1 MKRIVILV
9 VGWIF
14 ACGGILDCVG
24 VLKSSVS
31 AQELFPDGKPISEWF
46 YSTEP
51 LTLSDSLKRYTLT
64 DYGVKRDSTL
74 VQTAQIQAVIDLAAR
89 GGGGVVVIPEG
100 VYMSGALFLKE
111 GVHLH
116 LEQGSKLKGSDNIA
130 DFPVVQSRIEG
141 ESRRYFAALINADSV
156 DGFSITGCGTIDG
169 NGERYWRAFWLR
181 REWNPQ
187 CTNLDE
193 QRPRLLYISNSKDVR
208 VEGVTLQNS
217 PFWSCHIYHSERVK
231 ILNTRIYAPYEPVK
245 APSSDAIDLDVCRQ
259 VLVKGCYLSVN
270 DDAIALKGGKGPWAD
285 QAPENG
291 SNSEIIIED
300 CTFGY
305 CHSCLTCGSE
315 SIHNRNILMRR
326 ISVDRADRLLW
337 LKMRPDT
344 PQNYEYITLE
354 DINGSVGSF
363 LYIHPWRQFFDLKGR
378 EDIPLSYANHI
389 ALRRCDIECVKLFNV
404 ERHDEQ
410 YLLRDFLFEELKIR
424 AQDSSCQRDAVSGFE
439 WKSVEIFAD

>member
-1 MKRIVILV
+1 
-9 VGWIF
+9 
-14 ACGGILDCVG
+14 
-24 VLKSSVS
+24 
-31 AQELFPDGKPISEWF
+31 
-46 YSTEP
+46 
-51 LTLSDSLKRYTLT
+51 
-64 DYGVKRDSTL
+64 
-74 VQTAQIQAVIDLAAR
+74 
-89 GGGGVVVIPEG
+89 
-100 VYMSGALFLKE
+100 
-111 GVHLH
+111 
-116 LEQGSKLKGSDNIA
+116 
-130 DFPVVQSRIEG
+130 
-141 ESRRYFAALINADSV
+141 
-156 DGFSITGCGTIDG
+156 
-169 NGERYWRAFWLR
+169 
-181 REWNPQ
+181 
-187 CTNLDE
+187 
-193 QRPRLLYISNSKDVR
+193 
-208 VEGVTLQNS
+208 
-217 PFWSCHIYHSERVK
+217 
-231 ILNTRIYAPYEPVK
+231 
-245 APSSDAIDLDVCRQ
+245 IDLDVCRQ

-344 PQNYEYITLE
+344 PQNYEYIMLE

-439 WKSVEIFAD
+439 WRSVEIFAD